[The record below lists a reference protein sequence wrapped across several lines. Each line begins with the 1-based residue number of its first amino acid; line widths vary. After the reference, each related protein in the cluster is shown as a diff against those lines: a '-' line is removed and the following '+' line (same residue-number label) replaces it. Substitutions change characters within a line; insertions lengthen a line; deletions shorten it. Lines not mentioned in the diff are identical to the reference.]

1 MRDRFSIDMTHG
13 PLLGKILRF
22 SLPLMASNIL
32 QMLFSAADSVVV
44 GRFAGHASLAAVGS
58 TVGIIALFVNLLIGA
73 SVGVNVVIAH
83 YLGVTGHDREISR
96 SLHTAVTLALAGG
109 VLRGGVGVLAADA
122 ALQLMSV
129 PTDVRPLALL
139 YVRIYFLGT
148 PFTML
153 YNYGAAALRAKGD
166 TQRPLLFL
174 LLSGVLNLGL
184 NLYFVIALEMDVAG
198 VALATVISQGASAGL
213 ILRSLSR
220 ERDAFH
226 FSWRQLCLDRQRLWE
241 IARIGVPAGIQA
253 SLFSIANIAIQGAI
267 NVYGSVVMAG
277 CSAAMSVEN
286 FLYLSMNAFQQACQ
300 TFTSQNLGAGEYERI
315 GKVMRVCLSCTVL
328 LGVVQ
333 SSAALVLSGQLIA
346 LYNEDP
352 AVIAAGVHRLW
363 TVASVYTLWGIA
375 DVLMGGIRGY
385 GRSVAPMVINL
396 LGTCG
401 VRLVWIS
408 LLEAGTVDVA
418 WVYASFPL
426 SWVCVLSVLIP
437 YWLIL
442 RRRTAPAQLSAGGA
456 ERPRIKR
463 IASGEYAEQRT
474 D

>member
-109 VLRGGVGVLAADA
+109 VLLGGVGVLAADA

-184 NLYFVIALEMDVAG
+184 NLYFVIALEMD
-198 VALATVISQGASAGL
+198 GA
-213 ILRSLSR
+213 
-220 ERDAFH
+220 
-226 FSWRQLCLDRQRLWE
+226 WLW
-241 IARIGVPAGIQA
+241 P
-253 SLFSIANIAIQGAI
+253 
-267 NVYGSVVMAG
+267 
-277 CSAAMSVEN
+277 
-286 FLYLSMNAFQQACQ
+286 
-300 TFTSQNLGAGEYERI
+300 
-315 GKVMRVCLSCTVL
+315 
-328 LGVVQ
+328 
-333 SSAALVLSGQLIA
+333 
-346 LYNEDP
+346 P
-352 AVIAAGVHRLW
+352 
-363 TVASVYTLWGIA
+363 
-375 DVLMGGIRGY
+375 
-385 GRSVAPMVINL
+385 
-396 LGTCG
+396 
-401 VRLVWIS
+401 
-408 LLEAGTVDVA
+408 
-418 WVYASFPL
+418 
-426 SWVCVLSVLIP
+426 
-437 YWLIL
+437 
-442 RRRTAPAQLSAGGA
+442 
-456 ERPRIKR
+456 
-463 IASGEYAEQRT
+463 
-474 D
+474 

>member
-109 VLRGGVGVLAADA
+109 VLLGGVGVLAADA

-198 VALATVISQGASAGL
+198 VALATVISQGASADRKSTRL
-213 ILRSLSR
+213 NSSHVALSR
-220 ERDAFH
+220 M
-226 FSWRQLCLDRQRLWE
+226 
-241 IARIGVPAGIQA
+241 P
-253 SLFSIANIAIQGAI
+253 
-267 NVYGSVVMAG
+267 
-277 CSAAMSVEN
+277 
-286 FLYLSMNAFQQACQ
+286 
-300 TFTSQNLGAGEYERI
+300 
-315 GKVMRVCLSCTVL
+315 
-328 LGVVQ
+328 
-333 SSAALVLSGQLIA
+333 SSA
-346 LYNEDP
+346 
-352 AVIAAGVHRLW
+352 
-363 TVASVYTLWGIA
+363 
-375 DVLMGGIRGY
+375 
-385 GRSVAPMVINL
+385 
-396 LGTCG
+396 
-401 VRLVWIS
+401 
-408 LLEAGTVDVA
+408 
-418 WVYASFPL
+418 
-426 SWVCVLSVLIP
+426 
-437 YWLIL
+437 
-442 RRRTAPAQLSAGGA
+442 
-456 ERPRIKR
+456 
-463 IASGEYAEQRT
+463 
-474 D
+474 